1 MSEYYKRKAEED
13 AERREAQ
20 HALTMANRRSEIARS
35 PGSFNPWE
43 KQAVNDYYRQKEDA
57 RRFDESQGTARGQWG
72 YTDEYGVHHAGGAE
86 KVAEFGYQGQRDAGS
101 TAANITADATKHT
114 ADKNLEGI
122 QAQAKGALELER
134 EKQKFLDII
143 NGRDNDTKIRQSEIE
158 WGIHKPD
165 GTFVP
170 GGRVRQAEEQGKAAA
185 QVAAQNNQ
193 AKVTVA
199 QLNAQGKQVAA
210 QIASDSRVK
219 AAIAGNVMFAN
230 DPAKAQEMIETMMAN
245 GFTPQQIY
253 AAFGV
258 QGEGAGTGTVQ
269 QTKGQKAVT
278 GIQGEIDRRRRFGG

>member
-1 MSEYYKRKAEED
+1 MAESVAEFYARKNAEE
-13 AERREAQ
+13 AERRKAAQ
-20 HALTMANRRSEIARS
+20 EVAARDHMRDVLRNPGMYSPQERFSMQRRNIEEES
-35 PGSFNPWE
+35 
-43 KQAVNDYYRQKEDA
+43 A
-57 RRFDESQGTARGQWG
+57 RRFNLDDDYRNRELGTR
-72 YTDEYGVHHAGGAE
+72 E
-86 KVAEFGYQGQRDAGS
+86 KVAGFGYQGQRDAGS
-101 TAANITADATKHT
+101 TAANLTAEATKHT
-114 ADKNLEGI
+114 ADKNFEGI
-122 QAQAKGALELER
+122 EKQAQNALEIEKER
-134 EKQKFLDII
+134 QKYLDII

-258 QGEGAGTGTVQ
+258 QGAGNGTETVQ
-269 QTKGQKAVT
+269 QTKAQKAVT
-278 GIQGEIDRRRRFGG
+278 QIQGEIDRRRRFGG